1 MPGLTGGCWGGC
13 NDPTEMSEKPQGQR
27 LTSGHR
33 MTEPVAYPT
42 VISPGLAE
50 ASALSVPGP
59 FTTGGSSDD
68 GTTHHLERACKT
80 SSNAGRAWRGENN
93 SRTSENE
100 VRDENLVKGASS

>member
-59 FTTGGSSDD
+59 FTTGGSPDD
-68 GTTHHLERACKT
+68 GTTHHLERACKI
-80 SSNAGRAWRGENN
+80 SSIAGRAWQE
-93 SRTSENE
+93 SCLTTTT
-100 VRDENLVKGASS
+100 DCKLKT